1 MYKNAISLAFFGI
14 ASVTALPVDA
24 LEISF
29 SDLDNKHR
37 VTERTTGSAED
48 LAASAALAL
57 QATPFR
63 HRPDLVFNETWVA
76 EIGTLLTR
84 DLDNDGYFTGF
95 SLSVDV
101 DTFFTDQDV
110 YLALYTRDSSGTE
123 SPLHRTRD
131 FSIYGDALSDE
142 YEIDIDLV
150 TSYPADTY
158 DLIIDVH
165 NARDDRILDSVD
177 NRQFSN
183 LRRLPLESEDLDVAP
198 RPPITQPDTPSNDD
212 GLVPAGSIRVAEHA
226 GSASGW
232 WLAGLFLLAARTRC
246 GGRRPRV

>member
-1 MYKNAISLAFFGI
+1 MYKNAISLALFGI
-14 ASVTALPVDA
+14 ASFTTSSVDA

-37 VTERTTGSAED
+37 VTERTTGSPEE

-57 QATPFR
+57 QTTQFR

-95 SLSVDV
+95 SLSIDV
-101 DTFFTDQDV
+101 DTYFTNQDV
-110 YLALYTRDSSGTE
+110 YLALFTRDSSGAE
-123 SPLHRTRD
+123 SPLHRTRN
-131 FSIYGDALSDE
+131 FSIYGNALTDE

-150 TSYPADTY
+150 SSYPADTY

-165 NARDDRILDSVD
+165 DARDDRILDSID

-183 LRRLPLESEDLDVAP
+183 LRSLPLESEDLDIAP
-198 RPPITQPDTPSNDD
+198 RPSNTRPDAPSNDD
-212 GLVPAGSIRVAEHA
+212 GQVPAGSIRVAEHA

-232 WLAGLFLLAARTRC
+232 WLAGLFILAARIRR
-246 GGRRPRV
+246 GNSRPRV

>member
-198 RPPITQPDTPSNDD
+198 RPPITEPDTPSNDD

-232 WLAGLFLLAARTRC
+232 WLAGLFLLAARTRRVV
-246 GGRRPRV
+246 RRPRV

>member
-165 NARDDRILDSVD
+165 NARDDRILDLS
-177 NRQFSN
+177 
-183 LRRLPLESEDLDVAP
+183 L
-198 RPPITQPDTPSNDD
+198 IH
-212 GLVPAGSIRVAEHA
+212 I
-226 GSASGW
+226 
-232 WLAGLFLLAARTRC
+232 
-246 GGRRPRV
+246 

>member
-198 RPPITQPDTPSNDD
+198 RPPITEPDTPSNDD

-232 WLAGLFLLAARTRC
+232 RLAGLFLLAARTRC

>member
-37 VTERTTGSAED
+37 VTERTTGSAEE

-198 RPPITQPDTPSNDD
+198 RPPISQPDTPSNDD